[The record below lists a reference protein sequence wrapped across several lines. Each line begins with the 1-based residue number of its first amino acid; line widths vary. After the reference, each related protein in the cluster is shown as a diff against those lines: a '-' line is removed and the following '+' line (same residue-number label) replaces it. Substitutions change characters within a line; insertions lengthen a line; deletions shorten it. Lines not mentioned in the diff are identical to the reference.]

1 MTLYKTL
8 KQLGATCGG
17 LDWAHNKSLERA
29 YSQCRR
35 PDWMLW
41 CAHMIGVDDVI
52 LHRLA
57 CQFARSVL
65 HLTDDPRCEAAIVAK
80 EQWLA
85 GEISD
90 DKLSAAWAAARDAAG
105 ARDAAAAAAWGIA
118 WDAADAAAWAAAW
131 AAARDAAGAGAA
143 ADAAAKDTQCDMIRA
158 AIPLEM
164 VKEKLAKVKL

>member
-1 MTLYKTL
+1 
-8 KQLGATCGG
+8 
-17 LDWAHNKSLERA
+17 
-29 YSQCRR
+29 
-35 PDWMLW
+35 
-41 CAHMIGVDDVI
+41 MIGVDDAI

-90 DKLSAAWAAARDAAG
+90 NKLSAARAAAGAAAGAAAWAAARAAAAAGAAARDAAG
-105 ARDAAAAAAWGIA
+105 AAAG
-118 WDAADAAAWAAAW
+118 DAAW
-131 AAARDAAGAGAA
+131 AAARAA
-143 ADAAAKDTQCDMIRA
+143 ADAAGDAAKDTQCDMIRA